1 MATLSIGKA
10 NFNIG
15 ANDNGSESMSEGL
28 LSNLQRFAAS
38 AQVAADKYADYKYT
52 QTDWRAI
59 RPEGQSPTGF
69 SSGSS
74 A

>member
-10 NFNIG
+10 HFNIG
-15 ANDNGSESMSEGL
+15 ANDNRLESVGEGF

-52 QTDWRAI
+52 QTDWFLVPILSLKSGGA
-59 RPEGQSPTGF
+59 GF
-69 SSGSS
+69 F
-74 A
+74 

>member
-28 LSNLQRFAAS
+28 LSNMQRFAAS

-52 QTDWRAI
+52 QTDWFLVPILSLKSGGA
-59 RPEGQSPTGF
+59 GF
-69 SSGSS
+69 F
-74 A
+74 

>member
-15 ANDNGSESMSEGL
+15 ANDNGSESMIEGL
-28 LSNLQRFAAS
+28 LSNLQRFAAP

-52 QTDWRAI
+52 QTDRRAI
-59 RPEGQSPTGF
+59 RPEGQSPTGL
-69 SSGSS
+69 
-74 A
+74 